1 MWKSNYVLCLT
12 TLFFVIPLCYILYE
26 LIQSRDILR
35 RNCILSYILLFA
47 LSMNVILSIMFWCN
61 PVKKSSIHMM
71 DSLLVRISLVLFIV
85 YFCLQSP
92 SFKELAIFAFILCVI
107 GMFAYYS
114 NYYSSIYWCNKK
126 HIRYHSLFHFFC
138 GIGCM
143 YVLL

>member
-26 LIQSRDILR
+26 LIQSRDISR
-35 RNCILSYILLFA
+35 RNCILS
-47 LSMNVILSIMFWCN
+47 IMFWYN

-114 NYYSSIYWCNKK
+114 NYYSSIYWCDKK
-126 HIRYHSLFHFFC
+126 HIQYHSLFHFFC